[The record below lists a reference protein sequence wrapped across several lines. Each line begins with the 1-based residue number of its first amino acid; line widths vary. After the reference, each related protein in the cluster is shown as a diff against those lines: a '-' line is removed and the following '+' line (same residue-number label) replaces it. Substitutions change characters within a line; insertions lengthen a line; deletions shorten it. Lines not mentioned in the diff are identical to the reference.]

1 MVAERTGGD
10 CLVYGQ
16 HGQRAGLLH
25 GTIVTGEPQGWATIQ
40 ATTRR
45 TRHMRMIIFVA
56 MALGLQ
62 CGAEAQLADS
72 NRAAGEAFLAE
83 NAQREGV
90 VTLPSGL
97 QYEVIEE
104 GDGATPGR
112 RSTVVVHYSGTL
124 IDGTPFDSS
133 LQRGE
138 PARFPVNRV
147 IPGWTEALRLM
158 QVGDKWRLFIPA
170 DLAYGDRGV
179 GPVIAPGSTLI
190 FEVELLEVR

>member
-1 MVAERTGGD
+1 
-10 CLVYGQ
+10 
-16 HGQRAGLLH
+16 
-25 GTIVTGEPQGWATIQ
+25 
-40 ATTRR
+40 
-45 TRHMRMIIFVA
+45 MRMIIFVA

-62 CGAEAQLADS
+62 CDAEAQGADS
-72 NRAAGEAFLAE
+72 NRAAGAAFLAE

-158 QVGDKWRLFIPA
+158 QVGDKWRLFVPA

-190 FEVELLEVR
+190 FEVELLEVQ

>member
-1 MVAERTGGD
+1 
-10 CLVYGQ
+10 
-16 HGQRAGLLH
+16 
-25 GTIVTGEPQGWATIQ
+25 
-40 ATTRR
+40 
-45 TRHMRMIIFVA
+45 MRMIIFVA

-62 CGAEAQLADS
+62 CGAEAQGADS
-72 NRAAGEAFLAE
+72 NRAAGAAFLAE

-104 GDGATPGR
+104 GEGATPGR

>member
-1 MVAERTGGD
+1 
-10 CLVYGQ
+10 
-16 HGQRAGLLH
+16 
-25 GTIVTGEPQGWATIQ
+25 
-40 ATTRR
+40 
-45 TRHMRMIIFVA
+45 MRMIIFVA

>member
-1 MVAERTGGD
+1 
-10 CLVYGQ
+10 
-16 HGQRAGLLH
+16 
-25 GTIVTGEPQGWATIQ
+25 
-40 ATTRR
+40 
-45 TRHMRMIIFVA
+45 MRMIIFVA

-179 GPVIAPGSTLI
+179 GPVITPGSTLI

>member
-1 MVAERTGGD
+1 
-10 CLVYGQ
+10 
-16 HGQRAGLLH
+16 
-25 GTIVTGEPQGWATIQ
+25 
-40 ATTRR
+40 
-45 TRHMRMIIFVA
+45 MRMIIFVA

-62 CGAEAQLADS
+62 CGAEAQGADS
-72 NRAAGEAFLAE
+72 NRAAGAAFLAE

-133 LQRGE
+133 HQRGE